1 MAIFEAGIQQ
11 VNSSVGTVA
20 SLIWN
25 PDNTSAT
32 TFGPLGSVPSTAV
45 LDGLIIQ
52 NTGSVS
58 VYVAMGSLSA
68 ASSTGIEITAGGQ
81 MYLPG
86 YSASGGSTAG
96 QIWGQTA
103 TVGDTS
109 STLAGLATD
118 NANSVV

>member
-11 VNSSVGTVA
+11 VNSIVGTVA
-20 SLIWN
+20 SLIWD
-25 PDNTSAT
+25 PDNTSAI

-68 ASSTGIEITAGGQ
+68 ASSTGIEITAGAQ

>member
-20 SLIWN
+20 SLIWS

-58 VYVAMGSLSA
+58 VYVGMGSLSS
-68 ASSTGIEITAGGQ
+68 ASTSGLEITSGSQ
-81 MYLPG
+81 LYLPG

-96 QIWGQTA
+96 QIWGQTGA
-103 TVGDTS
+103 VGDVG
-109 STLAGLATD
+109 STVVGLATD